1 MNNLIYP
8 EERYLNSGY
17 FDNFGDVFNGFFRT
31 PVADRSARVAYRSAR
46 KARIPAVDVAE
57 TDTAYQVKAELP
69 GIRKEDLDV
78 TVDDGVLTI
87 KAEHNDNQ
95 EQTENGQL
103 IRQERSYGKFVR
115 SLRLG
120 ANVDK
125 ETITAEYRDG
135 VLHITLPKAK
145 EVQRRKVEVS
155 VV

>member
-8 EERYLNSGY
+8 EERHLGSDY

-31 PVADRSARVAYRSAR
+31 PLTHRSVR

-120 ANVDK
+120 ANVDE

-145 EVQRRKVEVS
+145 EVQPRKVEVS

>member
-8 EERYLNSGY
+8 EERYLRSDY

-31 PVADRSARVAYRSAR
+31 PLTHRSVR
-46 KARIPAVDVAE
+46 KARMPAVDVAE

-87 KAEHNDNQ
+87 KAEHGGNQ

-103 IRQERSYGKFVR
+103 IRQERSYGKFAR

-120 ANVDK
+120 ANVDE

-145 EVQRRKVEVS
+145 EVQPRKVEVS

>member
-1 MNNLIYP
+1 MNNLTYP
-8 EERYLNSGY
+8 EARYLRSGY

-31 PVADRSARVAYRSAR
+31 PLTHRSVR

-95 EQTENGQL
+95 EQTANGQL
-103 IRQERSYGKFVR
+103 IRQERSYGTFAR

-120 ANVDK
+120 ANVDE

-145 EVQRRKVEVS
+145 EVQPRKVEVS

>member
-1 MNNLIYP
+1 MNNFIYP
-8 EERYLNSGY
+8 EERYLRSGY

-31 PVADRSARVAYRSAR
+31 PLTHRSVR
-46 KARIPAVDVAE
+46 KARMPAVDVAE

-103 IRQERSYGKFVR
+103 IRQERSYGKFAR

-120 ANVDK
+120 ANVDE

-145 EVQRRKVEVS
+145 EVQPRKVEVS

>member
-1 MNNLIYP
+1 M
-8 EERYLNSGY
+8 
-17 FDNFGDVFNGFFRT
+17 RT
-31 PVADRSARVAYRSAR
+31 PIAYRSAR

-57 TDTAYQVKAELP
+57 TATAYQVNAELP
-69 GIRKEDLDV
+69 GIRKEALDV

-87 KAEHNDNQ
+87 QAERNDNQ

-115 SLRLG
+115 SLHLG
-120 ANVDK
+120 QNVDE

-145 EVQRRKVEVS
+145 EVQPRKVEVS
-155 VV
+155 VA

>member
-1 MNNLIYP
+1 MNHLIYP
-8 EERYLNSGY
+8 EERYLRSGN
-17 FDNFGDVFNGFFRT
+17 FDNFGDIFNGFFRPPST
-31 PVADRSARVAYRSAR
+31 HRSVR

-57 TDTAYQVKAELP
+57 TNTAYQVKAELP

-87 KAEHNDNQ
+87 KAEHNGNQ

-120 ANVDK
+120 ANVD
-125 ETITAEYRDG
+125 EATITAEYRDG

-145 EVQRRKVEVS
+145 EVQPRKVEVS
-155 VV
+155 VA

>member
-8 EERYLNSGY
+8 EERYLRSDY
-17 FDNFGDVFNGFFRT
+17 FDNFGDVFNGFFRMPLT
-31 PVADRSARVAYRSAR
+31 HRPVR

-103 IRQERSYGKFVR
+103 IRQERSYGKFAR

-120 ANVDK
+120 ANVDE

-135 VLHITLPKAK
+135 VLHITLPNAK
-145 EVQRRKVEVS
+145 EVQPRKVEVS

>member
-8 EERYLNSGY
+8 EERHLSSGY
-17 FDNFGDVFNGFFRT
+17 FDNSGDVFNGFFRT
-31 PVADRSARVAYRSAR
+31 PATYRSAR
-46 KARIPAVDVAE
+46 KARIPAVDVTE
-57 TDTAYQVKAELP
+57 NDTAYQVKAELP
-69 GIRKEDLDV
+69 GIRKENIDV

-87 KAEHNDNQ
+87 KAERNDNK

-103 IRQERSYGKFVR
+103 IRRERSTGKFVR

-120 ANVDK
+120 GNVSE

-145 EVQRRKVEVS
+145 EVQPRKVEVFAI
-155 VV
+155 

>member
-8 EERYLNSGY
+8 EERYLRSDY
-17 FDNFGDVFNGFFRT
+17 FDNFGDVFNGFSRT
-31 PVADRSARVAYRSAR
+31 PLTHRSVR

-95 EQTENGQL
+95 EQTQL

-120 ANVDK
+120 ANVDE

-145 EVQRRKVEVS
+145 EVQPRKVEVS

>member
-8 EERYLNSGY
+8 EERYLRSGQ
-17 FDNFGDVFNGFFRT
+17 FDNFGDVFNGFFRSPLT
-31 PVADRSARVAYRSAR
+31 HRSVR

-87 KAEHNDNQ
+87 KAERNDNQ

-120 ANVDK
+120 ANVDE

-135 VLHITLPKAK
+135 MLRITLPKAK
-145 EVQRRKVEVS
+145 EVQPRKVEVS
-155 VV
+155 VA

>member
-8 EERYLNSGY
+8 EKRHLSSGY

-31 PVADRSARVAYRSAR
+31 PVTHRSTTKVC
-46 KARIPAVDVAE
+46 IPAVDVAE

-120 ANVDK
+120 ANVDE

-145 EVQRRKVEVS
+145 EVQPRKVEVS

>member
-8 EERYLNSGY
+8 EERYLRSDY

-31 PVADRSARVAYRSAR
+31 PLTHRSVR

-69 GIRKEDLDV
+69 GSRKEDLDV

-103 IRQERSYGKFVR
+103 IRQERSDGKFVR

-120 ANVDK
+120 ANVDE

-145 EVQRRKVEVS
+145 EVQPHKVEVAAA
-155 VV
+155 

>member
-8 EERYLNSGY
+8 EGRYLSSSY
-17 FDNFGDVFNGFFRT
+17 FDNFGEVFNGFFRA
-31 PVADRSARVAYRSAR
+31 PVVYRSTR
-46 KARIPAVDVAE
+46 KSCIPPVDVAE

-69 GIRKEDLDV
+69 GIRKEVLDV

-115 SLRLG
+115 SLHLG
-120 ANVDK
+120 ANVNE

-145 EVQRRKVEVS
+145 EVQPRKVEVS
-155 VV
+155 VA

>member
-8 EERYLNSGY
+8 EERHLSWGN

-31 PVADRSARVAYRSAR
+31 PVTHRSVR
-46 KARIPAVDVAE
+46 KARIPPVDVAE
-57 TDTAYQVKAELP
+57 TDIAYLVKAELP

-87 KAEHNDNQ
+87 KAEHNDNRG
-95 EQTENGQL
+95 QTENGQL

-120 ANVDK
+120 ANVDE

-135 VLHITLPKAK
+135 VLHSTLPKEK
-145 EVQRRKVEVS
+145 EVQPRKVEVS
-155 VV
+155 VA

>member
-8 EERYLNSGY
+8 EGHNLSPGY
-17 FDNFGDVFNGFFRT
+17 FDNFGDVFNGFFRPPLT
-31 PVADRSARVAYRSAR
+31 HQPVR

-120 ANVDK
+120 ATVDE

-145 EVQRRKVEVS
+145 EVQPRKVEVS
-155 VV
+155 VA

>member
-8 EERYLNSGY
+8 EERYLRSGQ
-17 FDNFGDVFNGFFRT
+17 FDNFGDVLNGFFRT
-31 PVADRSARVAYRSAR
+31 PLTCRSAR

-69 GIRKEDLDV
+69 GIKKEDLDV
-78 TVDDGVLTI
+78 TVNDGVLTI
-87 KAEHNDNQ
+87 KADQNNNR

-120 ANVDK
+120 ANVDE

-135 VLHITLPKAK
+135 VLHISLPKAK
-145 EVQRRKVEVS
+145 EVQPRKVEVS
-155 VV
+155 VA

>member
-8 EERYLNSGY
+8 EERYLRSDY

-31 PVADRSARVAYRSAR
+31 PLTHRSVR
-46 KARIPAVDVAE
+46 KARMPAVDVAE

-95 EQTENGQL
+95 EQTESGQL
-103 IRQERSYGKFVR
+103 IRQELSYGKFVR

-120 ANVDK
+120 ANVDE

-145 EVQRRKVEVS
+145 EVQPRKVEVS

>member
-8 EERYLNSGY
+8 EERYLRSDY

-31 PVADRSARVAYRSAR
+31 PVTHRLVR

-69 GIRKEDLDV
+69 GIRKEDLYV

-103 IRQERSYGKFVR
+103 IRQERSCGKFVR

-120 ANVDK
+120 ANVDE
-125 ETITAEYRDG
+125 ETITAEYCDG
-135 VLHITLPKAK
+135 VLYITLPKAK
-145 EVQRRKVEVS
+145 EVQPRKVEVS

>member
-8 EERYLNSGY
+8 EERYLRSDY
-17 FDNFGDVFNGFFRT
+17 FDNFGDLFNGFFRT
-31 PVADRSARVAYRSAR
+31 PLTHRSVR

-103 IRQERSYGKFVR
+103 IRQERSYETFVR

-120 ANVDK
+120 ANVDE

-135 VLHITLPKAK
+135 MLHITLPKAK
-145 EVQRRKVEVS
+145 EVQPRKVEVS
-155 VV
+155 VA

>member
-8 EERYLNSGY
+8 EERYLRSDY
-17 FDNFGDVFNGFFRT
+17 FDNFQDVFNGFFR
-31 PVADRSARVAYRSAR
+31 PPLIHRSVR

-103 IRQERSYGKFVR
+103 ICQERSYGKFVR

-120 ANVDK
+120 ANVDE

-145 EVQRRKVEVS
+145 EVQPRKVEVS

>member
-8 EERYLNSGY
+8 EERHLSWGN

-31 PVADRSARVAYRSAR
+31 PVTHRSVR
-46 KARIPAVDVAE
+46 KARIPAVDVSE
-57 TDTAYQVKAELP
+57 TDIAYLVKAELP

-103 IRQERSYGKFVR
+103 IRQERLHGKFVR
-115 SLRLG
+115 FLRLG
-120 ANVDK
+120 ANVNE
-125 ETITAEYRDG
+125 ETITAKYRDG
-135 VLHITLPKAK
+135 VLHVTLPKAK
-145 EVQRRKVEVS
+145 EVQPRKVEVS
-155 VV
+155 VA

>member
-8 EERYLNSGY
+8 EERHLSWGN
-17 FDNFGDVFNGFFRT
+17 FDNFGDVFNCFFRT
-31 PVADRSARVAYRSAR
+31 PVTHRSVR
-46 KARIPAVDVAE
+46 KARIPPVDVAE
-57 TDTAYQVKAELP
+57 TDIAYLVKAELP

-95 EQTENGQL
+95 EQAENGQL

-120 ANVDK
+120 ANVNE
-125 ETITAEYRDG
+125 ETITAKYRDG
-135 VLHITLPKAK
+135 VLHVTLPKAK
-145 EVQRRKVEVS
+145 EVQPRKVEVS
-155 VV
+155 VA

>member
-8 EERYLNSGY
+8 EERYLSSGY
-17 FDNFGDVFNGFFRT
+17 FDNISDVFNGFFRPPLT
-31 PVADRSARVAYRSAR
+31 HRSVS

-57 TDTAYQVKAELP
+57 TDIAYQVKAELP

-120 ANVDK
+120 ANVDE
-125 ETITAEYRDG
+125 ETIAAEYRDG

-145 EVQRRKVEVS
+145 EIQPRKVEVS
-155 VV
+155 VA

>member
-1 MNNLIYP
+1 MNNLIHP
-8 EERYLNSGY
+8 EERYLRSDY
-17 FDNFGDVFNGFFRT
+17 FADFGDVFNGFFRMPLT
-31 PVADRSARVAYRSAR
+31 HRSVR
-46 KARIPAVDVAE
+46 KARMPAVDVAE

-103 IRQERSYGKFVR
+103 IRQERSYEKFAR

-120 ANVDK
+120 ANVDE

-145 EVQRRKVEVS
+145 EVQPRKVEVS

>member
-8 EERYLNSGY
+8 EERHLSWGN

-31 PVADRSARVAYRSAR
+31 PVTHRSVR
-46 KARIPAVDVAE
+46 KARIPAVDVSE
-57 TDTAYQVKAELP
+57 SDIAYLVKAELP

-87 KAEHNDNQ
+87 KAEPNDNQ

-120 ANVDK
+120 ANVNE
-125 ETITAEYRDG
+125 ETITAKYRDG
-135 VLHITLPKAK
+135 VLHVTLPKAK
-145 EVQRRKVEVS
+145 EVQPRKVEVS
-155 VV
+155 VA

>member
-8 EERYLNSGY
+8 EERYLRSDY

-31 PVADRSARVAYRSAR
+31 PLTHRSVR

-95 EQTENGQL
+95 EQTGNGQL
-103 IRQERSYGKFVR
+103 IRQERSYGKFAR

-120 ANVDK
+120 VTVDE

-145 EVQRRKVEVS
+145 EVQPRKVEVS

>member
-8 EERYLNSGY
+8 GERYLRSGY
-17 FDNFGDVFNGFFRT
+17 FDNFGDVFNGFSRT
-31 PVADRSARVAYRSAR
+31 TLTHRPVR

-87 KAEHNDNQ
+87 KAEHNKAEHNNNQ

-103 IRQERSYGKFVR
+103 IRQERSYGKFAR

-120 ANVDK
+120 ANVNE
-125 ETITAEYRDG
+125 ETITAKYRDG
-135 VLHITLPKAK
+135 VLHVTLPKAK
-145 EVQRRKVEVS
+145 EVQPRKVEVS
-155 VV
+155 VA

>member
-8 EERYLNSGY
+8 EERYLRSDY

-31 PVADRSARVAYRSAR
+31 PLTHRSVR

-95 EQTENGQL
+95 EQTGNGQL

-120 ANVDK
+120 ANVDE

-135 VLHITLPKAK
+135 VLHITLPKTK
-145 EVQRRKVEVS
+145 EVQPRKVEVS
-155 VV
+155 VA

>member
-1 MNNLIYP
+1 MNNLTYP
-8 EERYLNSGY
+8 EERYCRSGY
-17 FDNFGDVFNGFFRT
+17 FDNFGDAFNGFFHPPLT
-31 PVADRSARVAYRSAR
+31 HRSVR

-87 KAEHNDNQ
+87 TAEHNDNQ
-95 EQTENGQL
+95 EQTGKSRF

-120 ANVDK
+120 ANVDE

-135 VLHITLPKAK
+135 VLHLTLPKAK
-145 EVQRRKVEVS
+145 EVQPRKVEVS

>member
-8 EERYLNSGY
+8 EERYLRSDY

-31 PVADRSARVAYRSAR
+31 PLTHRSVR

-57 TDTAYQVKAELP
+57 TDTAYQVNAELP

-103 IRQERSYGKFVR
+103 IRQERSYEKFAR

-120 ANVDK
+120 ANVDE
-125 ETITAEYRDG
+125 ETITTEYRDG

-145 EVQRRKVEVS
+145 EVQPRKVEVS

>member
-8 EERYLNSGY
+8 DERYLRSGY
-17 FDNFGDVFNGFFRT
+17 GDNFGDVFNGFFRIPLT
-31 PVADRSARVAYRSAR
+31 HRSVT
-46 KARIPAVDVAE
+46 KARIPVVDIAE
-57 TDTAYQVKAELP
+57 TDIAYRVKAELP

-95 EQTENGQL
+95 EQTENIQL
-103 IRQERSYGKFVR
+103 IRQERSAGKFVR

-120 ANVDK
+120 ANVDE
-125 ETITAEYRDG
+125 ETITSEYRDG

-145 EVQRRKVEVS
+145 EVQPRKVEVS
-155 VV
+155 VA

>member
-8 EERYLNSGY
+8 EERYLSSGY

-31 PVADRSARVAYRSAR
+31 PVAYRSVR

-57 TDTAYQVKAELP
+57 TDTAYQIKAELP

-78 TVDDGVLTI
+78 TVDEGVLTI

-103 IRQERSYGKFVR
+103 IRQERSYEKFVR

-120 ANVDK
+120 ANVDE

-135 VLHITLPKAK
+135 VLHVTLPKVK
-145 EVQRRKVEVS
+145 EVQPRKVEVS
-155 VV
+155 VA

>member
-8 EERYLNSGY
+8 EERYLRSDY

-31 PVADRSARVAYRSAR
+31 PLTHRSVR
-46 KARIPAVDVAE
+46 KARMPAVDVAE

-87 KAEHNDNQ
+87 KAEHEGNQ
-95 EQTENGQL
+95 EQTEIGQL

-120 ANVDK
+120 ANVDE

-145 EVQRRKVEVS
+145 EVQPRKVEVS

>member
-8 EERYLNSGY
+8 EERYLRSGY
-17 FDNFGDVFNGFFRT
+17 FDNFGDVFNGLFRPPLT
-31 PVADRSARVAYRSAR
+31 HRSVR

-120 ANVDK
+120 ANVDE

-145 EVQRRKVEVS
+145 EVQPRKVEVS
-155 VV
+155 AA

>member
-8 EERYLNSGY
+8 EERHLSSGY

-31 PVADRSARVAYRSAR
+31 PVAYRSAR
-46 KARIPAVDVAE
+46 KSRIPAIDVAE

-69 GIRKEDLDV
+69 GIRKEALVV

-95 EQTENGQL
+95 EQSENGQL
-103 IRQERSYGKFVR
+103 IRQERSTGEFVR

-120 ANVDK
+120 VNVD
-125 ETITAEYRDG
+125 EQHITAEYRDG

-145 EVQRRKVEVS
+145 EVQPRKVEVS